1 MRQLVQLQE
10 NYEAIRELDAEVI
23 VVFRED
29 QDGAAGLEKSREN
42 ASAEFPLL
50 SDLGSETSS
59 AYSGNGFQ
67 TYVIDYEGVIRAVLD
82 GTKADRPATAEIMD
96 QLEQLADE

>member
-10 NYEAIRELDAEVI
+10 NYAAIRELDAEVI

-29 QDGAAGLEKSREN
+29 QDGVEGLEKSRDH

-50 SDLGSETSS
+50 NDL
-59 AYSGNGFQ
+59 N
-67 TYVIDYEGVIRAVLD
+67 
-82 GTKADRPATAEIMD
+82 
-96 QLEQLADE
+96 

>member
-29 QDGAAGLEKSREN
+29 QDGAAGLEKSREH
-42 ASAEFPLL
+42 ADAEFPLL
-50 SDLGSETSS
+50 SDLGTETSS

-67 TYVIDYEGVIRAVLD
+67 TYIIDHEGVIRAAMD
-82 GTKADRPATAEIMD
+82 GTLRERPMSAEIMD
-96 QLEQLADE
+96 QLGQLADD